1 MEKPEKYYKE
11 IQKKFKTED
20 PSQIIATL
28 NEIRVSGQALILPL
42 IFEVLES
49 TSAINIKEEI
59 ISILGQLK
67 DKNSVA
73 YIIEAL
79 TKGTVKKYRKEII
92 TTCWQSGLDY
102 SEHLTIF
109 AKEFIQGDYVTAIEA
124 FTVIEEWIFE
134 SEPKNILD
142 CKNYLIDAVSQVD
155 NEKKPLYV
163 ELVRLVESH
172 L

>member
-20 PSQIIATL
+20 SSQIIATL
-28 NEIRVSGQALILPL
+28 KEIRVSGHALILPL

-49 TSAINIKEEI
+49 TSDKSIIEEI

-79 TKGTVKKYRKEII
+79 TKGKVKKYRKEII